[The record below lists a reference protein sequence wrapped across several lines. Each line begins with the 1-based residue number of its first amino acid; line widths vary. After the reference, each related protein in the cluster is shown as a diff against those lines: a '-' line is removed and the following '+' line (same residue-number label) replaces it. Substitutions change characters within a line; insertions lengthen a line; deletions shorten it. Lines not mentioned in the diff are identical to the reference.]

1 MIKQPGKQSREVQLR
16 GFQGAEYTLY
26 AEASCTT
33 VLEVLTTDA
42 SGYAKSSDLYYGM
55 YYLKETKASY
65 GYGLDETIYPITVS
79 DDGQASVKVSSS
91 EPRIKKPL
99 ELQKYD
105 QETGEAKPGN
115 TALSFTG
122 AQYTIYADAAL
133 STPVEVLTLDE
144 TGHAKVR
151 ISNLEPTM

>member
-1 MIKQPGKQSREVQLR
+1 M
-16 GFQGAEYTLY
+16 
-26 AEASCTT
+26 
-33 VLEVLTTDA
+33 
-42 SGYAKSSDLYYGM
+42 
-55 YYLKETKASY
+55 
-65 GYGLDETIYPITVS
+65 
-79 DDGQASVKVSSS
+79 SSS

-144 TGHAKVR
+144 TGHAK
-151 ISNLEPTM
+151 SADLELGTYYV